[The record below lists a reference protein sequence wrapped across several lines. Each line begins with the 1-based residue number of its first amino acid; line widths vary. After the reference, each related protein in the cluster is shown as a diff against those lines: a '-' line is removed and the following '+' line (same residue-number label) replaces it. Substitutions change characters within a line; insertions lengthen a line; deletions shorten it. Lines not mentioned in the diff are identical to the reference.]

1 MTDTTRKTETA
12 SIKSIMAGGVW
23 RSRRVVAALAI
34 TAGLSFGVVGATV
47 PQADAA
53 VGWCY
58 RCTMAQPS
66 TATSVGHAATHVYTV
81 RPSVYASAY

>member
-34 TAGLSFGVVGATV
+34 TAGLSFGVVGASV

-66 TATSVGHAATHVYTV
+66 AAHSAGQTAVHMYTV
-81 RPSVYASAY
+81 RPNVYASIY